1 MNGKANGAASV
12 DRKID
17 AGTFDYIV
25 AGAGSAGCCVAARLS
40 ENGKYRV
47 LLLEAGG
54 EDRYWWIHVPVGYSR
69 LFANPKL
76 NWMFESEPEPELNGR
91 TMYQPRGKVLG
102 GTSSINGMVYMRGNP
117 ADYDLWR
124 QRGCAGWD
132 WDSVLPYFRKA
143 EDQERGADPAHGVGG
158 PLRVTDQAIRWELG
172 DAFVAAAVETGLPK
186 NDDFND
192 GEQEGAGPFQSTT
205 NRKRRWS
212 TATAYLKPAR
222 GRANLEIR
230 TNAHATRVVI
240 EDGPN
245 GMKRASGVEFLCD
258 GVAHVARARGEIVV
272 SGGVYGSPQLLQLS
286 GLGPGEL
293 LQQHGVPLV
302 RDMPAVGAD
311 LQDHFYVR
319 LTFRCTR
326 PITLND
332 IANNPARKLLAGMQ
346 YVFFRKGPL
355 TSNGICAGAFAR
367 SDPRL
372 ERPDLQFNCSV
383 WSFAERNRIGAVPH
397 PFSGFTIS
405 AVHLRPDAR
414 GTVQIKSPHP
424 LAAPS
429 IRFNFL
435 KTRYDIDALTAG
447 IRLAR
452 KFTQQPALAPYV
464 AEEIVPGAEIE
475 SDADFEAAIRR
486 NGISNLHP
494 VGTCHMGADEAAVC
508 DPRLRVNGVKGLRV
522 ADAAIMPS
530 VPAGNTNAPSIMIG
544 EKAADMI
551 LEDARAA

>member
-1 MNGKANGAASV
+1 MKGNGAAPTGGQ
-12 DRKID
+12 ID

-25 AGAGSAGCCVAARLS
+25 TGAGSAGCCVAARLS
-40 ENGKYRV
+40 EGGRYRV
-47 LLLEAGG
+47 LLLEAGDR
-54 EDRYWWIHVPVGYSR
+54 DRYWWIHVPVGYSR
-69 LFANPKL
+69 LFANPRV
-76 NWMFESEPEPELNGR
+76 NWMFESEPEPELEGR

-124 QRGCAGWD
+124 QRGCTGWD
-132 WDSVLPYFRKA
+132 WDGVLPYFRKA

-172 DAFVAAAVETGLPK
+172 DAFIDAAVEAGLPR
-186 NDDFND
+186 NNDFND

-212 TATAYLKPAR
+212 TATAYLRPAR
-222 GRANLEIR
+222 GRANLAIR
-230 TNAHATRVVI
+230 TNSHATRILI
-240 EDGPN
+240 EDG
-245 GMKRASGVEFLCD
+245 RASGVEFLCD
-258 GVAHVARARGEIVV
+258 GIPHVARARGEIVV
-272 SGGVYGSPQLLQLS
+272 CGGVYGSPQLLQLS
-286 GLGPGEL
+286 GLGPGDL
-293 LQQHGVPLV
+293 LQQYGIPVV
-302 RDMPAVGAD
+302 SDMPGVGAD

-319 LTFRCTR
+319 LAFRCTR

-332 IANNPARKLLAGMQ
+332 IANSPVRKLVAGMQ
-346 YVFFRKGPL
+346 YVFFQKGPL

-414 GTVQIKSPHP
+414 GTVQIKSPDP

-435 KTRYDIDALTAG
+435 KTQYDLQALTAG
-447 IRLAR
+447 MRLAR
-452 KFTQQPALAPYV
+452 NITRQPALAPYV
-464 AEEIVPGAEIE
+464 AEEIIPGAQVET
-475 SDADFEAAIRR
+475 DADFETSIRR

-508 DPRLRVNGVKGLRV
+508 DPRLRVNGVRGLRV

-551 LEDARAA
+551 LEDAHAA